1 MYIAHIVRSY
11 YLLES
16 IEELDGELQSY
27 FMMILNQL
35 EDIRKQDIVD
45 ESHPS
50 QSEINSYNYKLEKLV
65 KTIVMV
71 LKKAESRVPDIDL
84 NSLVSSLESNK
95 NNTKQFAEK
104 IVKSVKE
111 DIKIITSFNK
121 LAKVYVDPVKRKQT
135 KLFNL
140 IKTQLMKNLNLT
152 SKEKISEY
160 QKQEIIDKTAEEIC
174 KVVVEDIKEK
184 LNESLAISD
193 TNNHKLFLETDNP
206 SLLSDDELITST
218 ARNRIIMLLSGC
230 GYIFIAAMIF
240 IAISSYY
247 VEGAYYVITIRK
259 IKQTLKKLAETKN
272 IKHMVLVFVSFILFI
287 IGIRIIYKSNIKP
300 LLGYIKDFVQNR
312 IWCIV
317 HMN

>member
-1 MYIAHIVRSY
+1 MYITHIVRGC

-16 IEELDGELQSY
+16 IEELDGEMQSY

-111 DIKIITSFNK
+111 DIKITSFNK
-121 LAKVYVDPVKRKQT
+121 LAKVYVDPIKRKQT

-174 KVVVEDIKEK
+174 KVVAEDSKEK
-184 LNESLAISD
+184 LNESLAISN
-193 TNNHKLFLETDNP
+193 TNSHKLFLETDNP

-272 IKHMVLVFVSFILFI
+272 TKHMVLVFVSFILFI

-312 IWCIV
+312 I
-317 HMN
+317 